1 MERRNDFD
9 DVVEVM
15 DLYLACYYVLRG
27 CTIEKVTC
35 IPTGKSLSC
44 SVIVKGNFDLV
55 HEIQEEYFEKKATVN
70 LWDFRSAYCQVNSYI
85 HQAKRSSE
93 RDHRRGAD
101 ASPREGGAL

>member
-1 MERRNDFD
+1 MERRNYFD

-27 CTIEKVTC
+27 CTIERVTC

-44 SVIVKGNFDLV
+44 SFIVKGNFDLV

-70 LWDFRSAYCQVNSYI
+70 LWAFRSAYNQVNSYI
-85 HQAKRSSE
+85 HQAKRSSDRE
-93 RDHRRGAD
+93 LRHE
-101 ASPREGGAL
+101 ASGGAL